1 MNECQKFQHKPYFL
15 TIPAPID
22 SSRYSQLKNQER
34 SEVTNLFNEILRTEC
49 QKLKVEYIDIYKWT
63 LVNSLRSDGLF
74 HCDGIH
80 LNTRVFSY
88 VKRRLTQG

>member
-1 MNECQKFQHKPYFL
+1 M
-15 TIPAPID
+15 
-22 SSRYSQLKNQER
+22 
-34 SEVTNLFNEILRTEC
+34 